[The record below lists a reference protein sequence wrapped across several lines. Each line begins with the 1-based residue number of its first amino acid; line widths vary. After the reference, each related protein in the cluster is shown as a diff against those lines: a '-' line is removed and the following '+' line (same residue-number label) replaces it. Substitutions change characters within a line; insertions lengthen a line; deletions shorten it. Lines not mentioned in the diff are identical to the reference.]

1 MVELF
6 VNDAPVAVEEGATLL
21 EAARAAGVD
30 VPTLCYFEGLNDI
43 GACRVCVVEVEGEE
57 RLVAACNTAARPGMR
72 VRTDT
77 ERVRDARASALRLI
91 LSQHD
96 LNCAYCTRD
105 GTCRLQKLLV
115 AHDLIERDE
124 LFDMVTEAPSPYV
137 KQLVRGRRAEWKAAS
152 PIQRRAN
159 LCVKCGRCVAACKRL
174 EGIGV
179 WDFVGSGA
187 ASNVGVRNGS
197 HMKAAGCVACGQCIT
212 HCPTGALAE
221 RDDIQ
226 LLRDAIADADV
237 TTVVQIAPATRTS
250 WGVGLGAED
259 GALGVE
265 RMVAA
270 LKQLGVD
277 YVFDTSFSADLT
289 IMEEATELLHVLA
302 ERTPDDNGI
311 VWPMFTSCC
320 PAWVTHVKNKHPD
333 VRGRLSTAKSPM
345 MMFGAVA
352 KTWFAQKRGLDPA
365 RVFSVALMPC
375 TAKKTEVK
383 LPMES
388 NEGIPDMDASL
399 TTRELARLV
408 RDAGIDVCALE
419 DTPLDDPLGSYTGA
433 GVIFGTTGGVMEAA
447 LRSAHYFVTGTV
459 PDDPE
464 GFAFA
469 EAGAGR
475 PWKEASFDLAGT
487 RVRCAVASG
496 LANADALL
504 DAIRSG
510 EAAYEFVEVM
520 ACPSGCAGGGGQPID
535 GTDRELGL
543 ERGQVLRGIDRT
555 AVPLRYSHENP
566 VIKVL
571 YEEFLGEPCGKLAH
585 ELLHVDHMMEG

>member
-1 MVELF
+1 MVELIIDD
-6 VNDAPVAVEEGATLL
+6 VTVSVEEGATLL
-21 EAARAAGVD
+21 QAARAAGAEI
-30 VPTLCYFEGLNDI
+30 PTLCYFEGLNEI
-43 GACRVCVVEVEGEE
+43 GACRVCVVEVEGED
-57 RLVAACNTAARPGMR
+57 RLSAACNTAARPGMR

-77 ERVRDARASALRLI
+77 ERVREARMAALQLI

-105 GTCRLQKLLV
+105 GTCRLQKLLL
-115 AHDLIERDE
+115 AYDLIERDE
-124 LFDMVTEAPSPYV
+124 LFDMVTEAPSPYA
-137 KQLVRGRRAEWKAAS
+137 KQLVRGKRSQWKAQA
-152 PIQRRAN
+152 PIQRRTN

-197 HMKAAGCVACGQCIT
+197 YMKAEGCVACGQCIT
-212 HCPTGALAE
+212 HCPTGALSE

-226 LLRDAIADADV
+226 LLRDAIADPDV
-237 TTVVQIAPATRTS
+237 TTVAQIAPATRTS
-250 WGVGLGAED
+250 WGVGLGAEE
-259 GALGVE
+259 GALPVE
-265 RMVAA
+265 RMAAA
-270 LKQLGVD
+270 LKKLGVD

-302 ERTPDDNGI
+302 ERAPDENGV

-320 PAWVTHVKNKHPD
+320 PAWVTHVKNAHPD
-333 VRGRLSTAKSPM
+333 VLDRLSTAKSPM

-383 LPMES
+383 LPMAA
-388 NEGIPDMDASL
+388 NEGVFDMDASL
-399 TTRELARLV
+399 TTRELQRLI
-408 RDAGIDVCALE
+408 RDAGVDVAALE
-419 DTPLDDPLGSYTGA
+419 DVPLDDPLGSYTGA

-447 LRSAHYFVTGTV
+447 LRSAHCFVTGSV
-459 PDDPE
+459 PADPE
-464 GFAFA
+464 GFAFSP
-469 EAGAGR
+469 AGAGR

-496 LANADALL
+496 LANAGKLL
-504 DAIRSG
+504 DAIRAG

-555 AVPLRYSHENP
+555 VTSLRYSHENP

-571 YEEFLGEPCGKLAH
+571 YEEFLGDPCGERAH
-585 ELLHVDHMMEG
+585 QLLHVDHRAKG